1 MKIARRTPF
10 DGPPRFTA
18 PSVFCAA
25 PGKPFLYRIPVLG
38 KRPIHLH
45 VFGLPDGL
53 SDSGD
58 GILKGKPA
66 VGIYPVTITAQ
77 NELGQTEHCLQLIVA
92 EHCFRKPPIMGFC
105 SWNAY
110 GNNVTQEDIL
120 QTGRDMLRLGL
131 ADYGYGYVNLDSSW
145 QGNCDPHGVIVP
157 NEKFPDMKAMC
168 DELHGMGFRAGI
180 YSSPMRTAWGA
191 PPGRD
196 AIPGCT
202 RGERDLRFAATMGGI
217 GREHHER
224 ENALQWAQWGFDYLK
239 YDWSPTDAVNADLMR
254 RALWDS
260 GRDFSYC
267 VTVKAALE
275 YADYWKTYCT
285 AWRCCLDSNGTWDNL
300 LSRILAYT
308 PWKEHTGNGHYFDL
322 DMLEFG
328 EMSLFRS
335 ELTDDEKIVAYTARI
350 LLLSPIQLSCRI
362 GGLTEFELDLIC
374 NEEVIALHQDGLM
387 HAPTLID
394 ADALLYTY
402 RRPLE
407 NGDIALA
414 FFNLSE
420 QPRRAS
426 YVLPDRCSVRDV
438 WRREGEGECTRLQYF
453 LPPHTVKL
461 LRLHQC

>member
-145 QGNCDPHGVIVP
+145 QGNCDPYGIIVP

-180 YSSPMRTAWGA
+180 YS
-191 PPGRD
+191 
-196 AIPGCT
+196 C
-202 RGERDLRFAATMGGI
+202 
-217 GREHHER
+217 
-224 ENALQWAQWGFDYLK
+224 
-239 YDWSPTDAVNADLMR
+239 
-254 RALWDS
+254 
-260 GRDFSYC
+260 
-267 VTVKAALE
+267 
-275 YADYWKTYCT
+275 
-285 AWRCCLDSNGTWDNL
+285 
-300 LSRILAYT
+300 
-308 PWKEHTGNGHYFDL
+308 
-322 DMLEFG
+322 
-328 EMSLFRS
+328 
-335 ELTDDEKIVAYTARI
+335 
-350 LLLSPIQLSCRI
+350 
-362 GGLTEFELDLIC
+362 
-374 NEEVIALHQDGLM
+374 
-387 HAPTLID
+387 
-394 ADALLYTY
+394 LLYT
-402 RRPLE
+402 
-407 NGDIALA
+407 
-414 FFNLSE
+414 S
-420 QPRRAS
+420 
-426 YVLPDRCSVRDV
+426 RCV
-438 WRREGEGECTRLQYF
+438 
-453 LPPHTVKL
+453 
-461 LRLHQC
+461 